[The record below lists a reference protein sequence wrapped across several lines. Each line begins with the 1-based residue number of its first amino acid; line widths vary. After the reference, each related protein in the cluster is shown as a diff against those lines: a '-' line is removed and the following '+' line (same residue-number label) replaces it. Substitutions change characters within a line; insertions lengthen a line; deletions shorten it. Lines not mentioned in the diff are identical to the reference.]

1 MFSSDQVVRE
11 SNNGDV
17 SSVKSIEI
25 PPPRPKRKPMHPYPR
40 KLAIPVKSGTLA
52 PEISKRSASPNL
64 CLSETENQS
73 PTSVL
78 SARGSDAFGTVDSS
92 KPSESPSPVSSA
104 VSENCG
110 DLVLS
115 EQSDF
120 NLEKRRSS
128 PAQAYASSNPDNQA
142 CVVLTTTLLFHTT
155 TYDFSFDTNLL

>member
-1 MFSSDQVVRE
+1 MFSSGQVVRE

-78 SARGSDAFGTVDSS
+78 SALG
-92 KPSESPSPVSSA
+92 
-104 VSENCG
+104 
-110 DLVLS
+110 
-115 EQSDF
+115 
-120 NLEKRRSS
+120 
-128 PAQAYASSNPDNQA
+128 
-142 CVVLTTTLLFHTT
+142 
-155 TYDFSFDTNLL
+155 